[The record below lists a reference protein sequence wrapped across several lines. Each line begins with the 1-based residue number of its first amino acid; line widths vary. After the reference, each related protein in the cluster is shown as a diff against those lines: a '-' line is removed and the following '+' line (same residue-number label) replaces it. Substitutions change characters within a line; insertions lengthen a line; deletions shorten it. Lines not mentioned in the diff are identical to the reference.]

1 MLNER
6 ERAEFDSIVSTL
18 REDESRWKR
27 TPRPVWPA
35 VALGL
40 SMLLMLLGAIMK
52 STPTGVGAF
61 ILAVISAVQLARA
74 LEQTFTRNR

>member
-18 REDESRWKR
+18 REDEPRWKR
-27 TPRPVWPA
+27 APRPVWPG

-40 SMLLMLLGAIMK
+40 SMLLILLGAIMK
-52 STPTGVGAF
+52 STPTGVGGF
-61 ILAVISAVQLARA
+61 ILAVTSAVQLARG
-74 LEQTFTRNR
+74 LEKAYSRKR